1 MPSNI
6 DPQSPFIDLHRHL
19 DGSVRIETILD
30 LGRKHNLPLP
40 AWDLERLRGHVQVTE
55 AQPGIMAFIAKFK
68 WMTAALVDYD
78 ACERIGYE
86 NLLDAK
92 NEGIDYI
99 ELRFSPLFMSQ
110 AHGLDPAGIAAAVA
124 AGVQRGTAETG
135 VKANLI
141 GILSRHFG
149 PEKAMGELRALLE
162 NRDHFVGLDL
172 AGDEAQFPGDLFVE
186 HFRLA
191 RESGWQITVHTGE
204 AAGAESIWQAIRRLS
219 AVRIGHATRA
229 LDDLTLIEYMV
240 EHHIGVEA
248 NLTSNVQTSTV
259 LSYAA
264 HPVKALLDKGILA
277 TINTDDPGISNITLP
292 YEYEVAAPKAGLTQE
307 QIHQAQRNSL
317 QLAFLTER
325 EKLDLLNKK
334 KAAIVS

>member
-1 MPSNI
+1 MISNI
-6 DPQSPFIDLHRHL
+6 DPQSPLIDLHRHL
-19 DGSVRIETILD
+19 DGSVRLETILD
-30 LGRKHNLPLP
+30 LGREHNLPLP
-40 AWDLERLRGHVQVTE
+40 AWDLESLRSHVQVTE
-55 AQPGIMAFIAKFK
+55 IQPGIMAFIAKFK

-86 NLLDAK
+86 NILDAK

-110 AHGLDPAGIAAAVA
+110 AHGLDPARIAAAVA
-124 AGVQRGTAETG
+124 EGVQRGATETG

-149 PEKAMGELRALLE
+149 SEQAMVELRALLK
-162 NRDHFVGLDL
+162 NREHFVGLDL
-172 AGDEAQFPGDLFVE
+172 AGDEAHFPGELFVE

-191 RESGWQITVHTGE
+191 RESGWQITAHAGE
-204 AAGAESIWQAIRRLS
+204 AAGAESIWQAIRDLG
-219 AVRIGHATRA
+219 AVRIRHATHA
-229 LDDLTLIEYMV
+229 LDDPALLEYMV

-259 LSYAA
+259 PSYAA
-264 HPVKALLDKGILA
+264 HPLKTLLEKGILA
-277 TINTDDPGISNITLP
+277 TINTDDPSISNVTLP
-292 YEYEVAAPKAGLTQE
+292 YEFEVAAPKAGLTQE

-317 QLAFLTER
+317 QLAFLTDR